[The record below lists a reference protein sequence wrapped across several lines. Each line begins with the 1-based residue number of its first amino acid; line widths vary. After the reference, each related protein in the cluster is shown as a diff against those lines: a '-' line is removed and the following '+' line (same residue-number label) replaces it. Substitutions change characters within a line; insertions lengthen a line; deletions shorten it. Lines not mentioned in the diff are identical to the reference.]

1 MLRHEGGM
9 HKHWAVQTVLW
20 SRSRWLAGILWR
32 MRSDGQIGHRLR
44 DKLLEVDQTHGNNVS
59 LLRSP
64 PVILNAFATAF
75 PTLTMSS
82 ECRADLLEDALPV
95 SVGTFVELL
104 AGADLHLTLQ

>member
-1 MLRHEGGM
+1 MLSSFPKMLRHEGGM

-59 LLRSP
+59 LLCSP
-64 PVILNAFATAF
+64 PVILNAFAT
-75 PTLTMSS
+75 
-82 ECRADLLEDALPV
+82 CGQV
-95 SVGTFVELL
+95 SLSLRFRR
-104 AGADLHLTLQ
+104 